1 MVALALFVDVAAPAE
16 DTWRAAVDW
25 ASQGDWMLGTTVT
38 PTHQNGEG
46 VGGRLEAFSGIGPVG
61 FLDTMEITLW
71 QPPRA
76 CHVLHTG
83 RVVRGTGA
91 FEVEPRG
98 NNASRFHWREDLDL
112 PLGVLGRIG
121 WVLVKPLF
129 AYGVKLSLR
138 RFAMHVAGRP
148 DPAEMA

>member
-1 MVALALFVDVAAPAE
+1 MATLALHVDVDAPAE
-16 DTWRAAVDW
+16 ATWAAAVDW
-25 ASQGDWMLGTTVT
+25 ATQSDWMLGTRVT
-38 PTHQNGEG
+38 PTLNNGEG
-46 VGGRLEAFSGIGPVG
+46 VGGRLEAFSGVGRIG

-98 NNASRFHWREDLDL
+98 DAKSRFIWREDLDL
-112 PLGVLGRIG
+112 PLGRLGQLG
-121 WVLVKPLF
+121 WLLVRPLF
-129 AYGVKLSLR
+129 AYGVQLSLK
-138 RFAMHVAGRP
+138 RFATQVAASAPSR
-148 DPAEMA
+148 

>member
-1 MVALALFVDVAAPAE
+1 MASLVLHVDVDAPAAA
-16 DTWRAAVDW
+16 TWAAAVDW
-25 ASQGDWMLGTTVT
+25 ATQGDWMLGTRVT
-38 PTHQNGEG
+38 PTHNNGEG
-46 VGGRLEAFSGIGPVG
+46 VGGRLEAFSGIGRIG

-98 NNASRFHWREDLDL
+98 DDRSRFVWREDLDL
-112 PLGVLGRIG
+112 PLGRLGRLG
-121 WVLVKPLF
+121 WLLVRPLF
-129 AYGVKLSLR
+129 AYGVQLSLK
-138 RFAMHVAGRP
+138 RFANQVAASGR
-148 DPAEMA
+148 